1 MTVLRVSGETG
12 IVRAGCSNSH
22 PKGVA
27 LTAKTPKAKTNI
39 NNSIPHGD
47 TEGMHDMKI
56 KSLTLA
62 VVAGLALVISTQA
75 QDYITGSQY
84 LSGLTSTGPYPG
96 WSGSTIINQTPTGIE
111 VVNPISAG
119 YGGDYFSAN
128 SPLLISN
135 PNDTK
140 LQLTLTVNGDASG
153 YVWFSD
159 GQLVINDSSGIYY
172 YNMPYSGYQNGGN
185 PANAVW
191 NGNTVTCTLPLQ
203 VLEESAIQSGGVW
216 VYGVNLDL
224 DPAVIS
230 TGTGNFD
237 VTYNSVAFIPEPAT
251 VSLVGFGAVLLGWVG
266 LRRRHTS

>member
-1 MTVLRVSGETG
+1 
-12 IVRAGCSNSH
+12 
-22 PKGVA
+22 
-27 LTAKTPKAKTNI
+27 
-39 NNSIPHGD
+39 
-47 TEGMHDMKI
+47 MKI
-56 KSLTLA
+56 NSLTLA
-62 VVAGLALVISTQA
+62 VVAGLALTLSTQA
-75 QDYITGSQY
+75 QQITGDTY
-84 LSGLTSTGPYPG
+84 LNNVSWSGGYNGWSSATSTQIP
-96 WSGSTIINQTPTGIE
+96 IGIE
-111 VVNPISAG
+111 VVGPISAG
-119 YGGDYFSAN
+119 YGGEYFSLN
-128 SPLLISN
+128 SPVTILN
-135 PNDTK
+135 PNATE

-172 YNMPYSGYQNGGN
+172 YNMPYSGYLNGGN

-191 NGNTVTCTLPLQ
+191 NGNTVTCTVPLQ

-251 VSLVGFGAVLLGWVG
+251 VSLVGFGALLLGWFG
-266 LRRRHTS
+266 WRRRHAS